1 MFFLKFCFYGLF
13 SIIFLTS
20 CASDLLYEN
29 RNYIK
34 SSNNASN
41 VKTILFLKGNYDT
54 YGDVIN
60 SDVPYFIQDRYYKI
74 FNRYGFSKFEPSKK
88 SKYPDYVA
96 VINGICQKHRGI
108 KTTPIYDKVG
118 INSIDTIYSSNTY
131 GNLYVNSYPSRF
143 QTTYSGYYS
152 GVTNGMAHSTVN
164 YDYGVVGYSHRP
176 YTYFT
181 KNITFTL
188 VSFNE
193 HTKKPSSDI
202 IYQSKLS
209 MNVEDNMDCSL
220 IDDAEMLSIS
230 DDKFIDKLSSSHVSC
245 YYDISKKVSVCNP
258 DNGFLSNLW
267 GKIFHSNLYSE

>member
-1 MFFLKFCFYGLF
+1 M
-13 SIIFLTS
+13 IIRKDS
-20 CASDLLYEN
+20 
-29 RNYIK
+29 
-34 SSNNASN
+34 
-41 VKTILFLKGNYDT
+41 KG
-54 YGDVIN
+54 
-60 SDVPYFIQDRYYKI
+60 
-74 FNRYGFSKFEPSKK
+74 
-88 SKYPDYVA
+88 
-96 VINGICQKHRGI
+96 
-108 KTTPIYDKVG
+108 
-118 INSIDTIYSSNTY
+118 
-131 GNLYVNSYPSRF
+131 
-143 QTTYSGYYS
+143 
-152 GVTNGMAHSTVN
+152 
-164 YDYGVVGYSHRP
+164 
-176 YTYFT
+176 
-181 KNITFTL
+181 NITFTL